1 MGKVSRE
8 AAEAEVL
15 KWLDFKKVKQRVRDD
30 MGDAIEALTC
40 AIEDGDLILRE
51 DFFFELSLANPIDSG
66 DSPIKNLVFKPRLR
80 QFEIEDAMKGLDMK
94 NGIQMMKGIAS
105 ALTDQP
111 RAVLGKTYENDWGL
125 IQNISVFFIP
135 R

>member
-8 AAEAEVL
+8 AAEVEVL
-15 KWLDFKKVKQRVRDD
+15 KWLEFKKVKKRVRED

-40 AIEDGDLILRE
+40 AIEDGELILKD
-51 DFFFELSLANPIDSG
+51 DFFFELSLSSPIDSG
-66 DSPIKNLVFKPRLR
+66 DSPIKTLTFKPRLR